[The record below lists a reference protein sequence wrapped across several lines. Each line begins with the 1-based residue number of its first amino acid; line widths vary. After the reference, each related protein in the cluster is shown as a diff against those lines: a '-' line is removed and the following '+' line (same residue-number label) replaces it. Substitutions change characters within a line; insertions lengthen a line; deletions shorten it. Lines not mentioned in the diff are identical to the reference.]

1 MVRNT
6 YNEESAVNNHNY
18 DSYFQHVHLVCTL
31 LLIIPVRLV
40 LNTLKHVVVL
50 AAFVPV
56 RLATSEMMRVILRQ
70 FSLRILVM
78 RDPILDVLVSK
89 GNIIN
94 RYNLCDGLL
103 TMQDL
108 LVFHRMWG

>member
-1 MVRNT
+1 MILV
-6 YNEESAVNNHNY
+6 
-18 DSYFQHVHLVCTL
+18 FQHVHLVCTI

-40 LNTLKHVVVL
+40 LNTLKPAVVL

-78 RDPILDVLVSK
+78 RDPILDVLVSI
-89 GNIIN
+89 NSIN
-94 RYNLCDGLL
+94 RYNVCDGLL
-103 TMQDL
+103 TMQGL
-108 LVFHRMWG
+108 VVFHRMWG